1 MLENSWKG
9 GEGGREE
16 GEGRQRGYSEFGD
29 EIPRPMQIRDPMDAS
44 DG

>member
-1 MLENSWKG
+1 MEG
-9 GEGGREE
+9 RGGREGG